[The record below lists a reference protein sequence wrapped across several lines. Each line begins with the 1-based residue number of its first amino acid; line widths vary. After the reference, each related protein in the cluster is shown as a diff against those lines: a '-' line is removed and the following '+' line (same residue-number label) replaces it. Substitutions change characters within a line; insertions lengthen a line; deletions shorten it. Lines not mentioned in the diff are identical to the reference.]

1 MEDQTQ
7 NVEDCSGQSEYATE
21 EDARADL
28 INTNAG
34 TVLEEIM
41 NLLENGTLDED
52 TLLADTYGR
61 MAALEMIGF
70 STLELAESAMETS
83 EFMIDVNSEPVDG
96 EE

>member
-1 MEDQTQ
+1 MQDQTQ
-7 NVEDCSGQSEYATE
+7 NVEDDSGQSEYTIE
-21 EDARADL
+21 EDARVDL

-41 NLLENGTLDED
+41 DMLENGTLDED

-61 MAALEMIGF
+61 MAVLEIIGF
-70 STLELAESAMETS
+70 STLELAESAMEIS
-83 EFMIDVNSEPVDG
+83 EFMIDVNSETVDG